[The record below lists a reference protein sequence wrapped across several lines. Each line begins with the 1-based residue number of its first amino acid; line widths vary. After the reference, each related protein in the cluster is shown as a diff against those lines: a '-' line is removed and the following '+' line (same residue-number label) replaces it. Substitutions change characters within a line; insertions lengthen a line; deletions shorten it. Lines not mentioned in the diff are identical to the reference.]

1 MEGTEGVKDPE
12 SPPGKKHEETVP
24 YVRFEQANEEAK
36 REREARIRA
45 EERARTLEA
54 TKVPEKPESKIYTRQ
69 ELRQMVTENKISQ
82 DQMDEYMEA
91 KLRAELQQDVVKVG
105 NERERSTKVLQ
116 EIARYKSHIPD
127 IAKDGTEDRIK
138 VEKEFQ
144 YLVAHGQPKS
154 ESTELAALRA
164 VYGPVEKLEK
174 KRVLDERESFQD
186 VGNGS
191 KPEDKGNS
199 PFKNLPQRYKDHYEK
214 QIAKGIYKGWDD
226 PRIKKEIDRI
236 PTETLVRRQAKFS

>member
-1 MEGTEGVKDPE
+1 MADKDGVKDSD
-12 SPPGKKHEETVP
+12 SPADKEHEEAVP
-24 YVRFEQANEEAK
+24 YARFKEVNDKVQQ
-36 REREARIRA
+36 EREARIRA
-45 EERARTLEA
+45 EERAKALES
-54 TKVPEKPESKIYTRQ
+54 TKVPEAQKIYTRQ
-69 ELRQMVTENKISQ
+69 ELRQMVTESKISQ

-116 EIARYKSHIPD
+116 EIARYKSHVPD

-186 VGNGS
+186 VGNGR

>member
-1 MEGTEGVKDPE
+1 MADKDGVKDSD
-12 SPPGKKHEETVP
+12 SPADKEHEEAVP
-24 YVRFEQANEEAK
+24 YARFKEVNDKVQQ
-36 REREARIRA
+36 EREARIRA
-45 EERARTLEA
+45 EERAKALES
-54 TKVPEKPESKIYTRQ
+54 TKVPEAQKIYTRQ

-105 NERERSTKVLQ
+105 TERDRNTKVAM
-116 EIARYKSHIPD
+116 EIARYKSFVPD
-127 IAKDGTEDRIK
+127 ITKDGTEDRAK
-138 VEKEFQ
+138 VVKEFQ
-144 YLVAHGQPKS
+144 YLVAHGQPENS
-154 ESTELAALRA
+154 TSTELAALRA

-186 VGNGS
+186 VGNGR
-191 KPEDKGNS
+191 KPEDKGNT